1 MLFCYATRKMSLQ
14 VYRDNTLSNHD
25 AIDINIRVCTDPGK
39 VWKVMEFIVEIF
51 RVWKIMH
58 K

>member
-1 MLFCYATRKMSLQ
+1 MSLQ